1 MLYLQQGLG
10 HGGFSSMSHVG
21 YVIEK
26 LSGKIKVLLVTVVI
40 SGSTAHASA
49 RVHYNTPS

>member
-1 MLYLQQGLG
+1 
-10 HGGFSSMSHVG
+10 MSHVG

-49 RVHYNTPS
+49 